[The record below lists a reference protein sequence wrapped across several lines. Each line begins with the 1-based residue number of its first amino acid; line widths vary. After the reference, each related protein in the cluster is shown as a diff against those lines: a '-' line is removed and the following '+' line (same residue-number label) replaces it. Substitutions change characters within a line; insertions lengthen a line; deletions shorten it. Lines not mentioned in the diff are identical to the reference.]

1 MTHSASKSAPEP
13 RPAPRL
19 YLITPPVNDPAPFA
33 PQLQAALEAGDV
45 AAVLL
50 RLAPGDEGGLARR
63 IKALASTVQDAGAA
77 LLLDGATVLIGR
89 TGADGAHLT
98 GIEAIEADIG
108 TLRPDR
114 IAGAGGLT
122 TRHDAMLAG
131 EADPDYVMFGEPD
144 EAGHSPTFEAV
155 RERVAWWAEV
165 FRVPCIGYAAA
176 STEIGPLAAAG
187 AEFVA
192 VGPWI
197 FDDPRGPGAVIAEAM
212 GELAAAAPAE
222 GVP

>member
-1 MTHSASKSAPEP
+1 MTSPASKSAPEP

-19 YLITPPVNDPAPFA
+19 YLITPPVDDPAPFA
-33 PQLQAALEAGDV
+33 PQLAAALEAGDV

-50 RLAPGDEGGLARR
+50 RLAPTDEGGLARR
-63 IKALASTVQDAGAA
+63 TKGLASIVQDAGAA
-77 LLLDGATVLIGR
+77 LLLDGATALLGR

-98 GIEAIEADIG
+98 GVAAIAADIG
-108 TLRPDR
+108 ALRPDR

-165 FRVPCIGYAAA
+165 FRIPCVGYAAGI
-176 STEIGPLAAAG
+176 TEVGPLAAAG

-197 FDDPRGPGAVIAEAM
+197 FDDPRGARTAMAEAM
-212 GELAAAAPAE
+212 AELTPVAPVE